1 MSNSIELIV
10 AMAEQCA
17 DMITGSGKRNDNQP
31 QSLQPMHLEWMC
43 EQIVKHAGDWPA
55 TKLHRWIGFVQGAM
69 IANRIIDLDGARAM
83 FSNVKNAYGETGA
96 DLLDHLNPDSTFQF
110 DLGGQG

>member
-17 DMITGSGKRNDNQP
+17 DTIIGSGKRGYDQP

-43 EQIVKHAGDWPA
+43 EQIVRHAADWPA

-69 IANRIIDLDGARAM
+69 IANRIVDLDGARAM
-83 FSNVKNAYGETGA
+83 FSEIKNAYGDMGA
-96 DLLDHLNPDSTFQF
+96 DLLDHLNPDSTFQL
-110 DLGGQG
+110 DIGGQG